1 MLHTTKY
8 IVHKDMKIIKFHVC
22 IDVQRK
28 KWNESKLCMM
38 MNYAFFFSYYVP
50 GDVQLIAL
58 CSMAYTLNHTIHT
71 KIKISTKIKWKKK
84 NSEIY
89 FFIACKWYEL
99 FDRNTHLTH
108 IPHFRQLYKF
118 KHDVYLLNNIGLK
131 CTVISKIS
139 TAQHN
144 IDIYH
149 F

>member
-1 MLHTTKY
+1 MYAKMFREK
-8 IVHKDMKIIKFHVC
+8 V
-22 IDVQRK
+22 
-28 KWNESKLCMM
+28 KWVEIMHDDELC
-38 MNYAFFFSYYVP
+38 FLFLPYYVP

-58 CSMAYTLNHTIHT
+58 YSMPYTLNHTIHT
-71 KIKISTKIKWKKK
+71 KIKFSTKIKWKKFW
-84 NSEIY
+84 NI